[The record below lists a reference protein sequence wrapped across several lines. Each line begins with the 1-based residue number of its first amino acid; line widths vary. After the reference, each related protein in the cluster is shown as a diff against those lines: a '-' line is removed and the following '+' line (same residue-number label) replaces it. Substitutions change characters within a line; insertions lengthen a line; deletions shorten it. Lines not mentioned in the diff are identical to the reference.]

1 MYHISFIEAKRLL
14 LFSMNKRHVGL
25 TTKQQKDD
33 SSCGTPTTSSHQ
45 SPSTPSTAGSRG
57 INSSSRS
64 SIQFKT
70 EDDLPTNNSGIADD
84 QLFLGQPALIDDD
97 GLYSKTI
104 KRCWWPTKINSSSS
118 RIDRRFCSR
127 SIATNS
133 HYRSTIISNRYVR

>member
-1 MYHISFIEAKRLL
+1 MLNKTLFVSIMYHISFIEAKRLL

-25 TTKQQKDD
+25 TKQQKDD

-70 EDDLPTNNSGIADD
+70 EDDLPNYSGGIAED
-84 QLFLGQPALIDDD
+84 QFVSQQAVVDD
-97 GLYSKTI
+97 GMFSH
-104 KRCWWPTKINSSSS
+104 
-118 RIDRRFCSR
+118 RI
-127 SIATNS
+127 
-133 HYRSTIISNRYVR
+133 RY